1 LVTYEKNER
10 MIIAKIL
17 MFALLGTCVASFV
30 LFALTTEERYKRFG
44 LRVLKWTVLV
54 GLGFF
59 AILFGSQLAGI

>member
-1 LVTYEKNER
+1 
-10 MIIAKIL
+10 
-17 MFALLGTCVASFV
+17 LGTCVASFV